1 MWRAVSIV
9 VFVAVAGAGCR
20 KPYQAEATLIGDGT
34 YAIRAKRIGGAEH
47 GIAHEYAM
55 QRAREV
61 CPGGFE
67 VVDED
72 AAARRAWKKLRRVDT
87 VEVSLVVRCGPP
99 RGGGAAPVPDDEH

>member
-1 MWRAVSIV
+1 MWRAIAV
-9 VFVAVAGAGCR
+9 VVTAVVAVAGCR
-20 KPYQAEATLIGDGT
+20 KSYQASATLIGDNT
-34 YAIRAKRIGGAEH
+34 YGIRAKVNGASAE

-67 VVDED
+67 LVDDQD
-72 AAARRAWKKLRRVDT
+72 ATRRRWRVLRRVDT

-99 RGGGAAPVPDDEH
+99 STTGDR